1 MMLIFSQSPLLAA
14 TYAEILSQFEPQV
27 TTQKDVFLK
36 SLDDVRM
43 VIIDQDKDLLKETLA
58 LDLQITILFIGD
70 ENDIEDIAFLR
81 KPLSSSVLFAKVDLL
96 WRRIQKGLSISFKTN
111 YYVFDGK
118 TRTLNGIPLTQ
129 KEAELIE
136 YLWENKDRIVSKE
149 ELLKQIFGY
158 KEGVETHTLETH
170 IYKLRQKTDTNL
182 EELILTRNGGYQLNL
197 A

>member
-1 MMLIFSQSPLLAA
+1 MMLIFSPIPALAA
-14 TYAEILSQFEPQV
+14 TYSEILADFNPQT
-27 TTQKDVFLK
+27 TTQKDAFLK
-36 SLDDVRM
+36 SLKDAKM
-43 VIIDQDKDLLKETLA
+43 VIIDQDEDLLEKTLA
-58 LDLQITILFIGD
+58 SKLPVTILFIGD
-70 ENDIEDIAFLR
+70 KNDIEDITFLQ
-81 KPLSSSVLFAKVDLL
+81 KPLSSSVLFSQVDLL
-96 WRRIQKGLSISFKTN
+96 WKRVQKGLFISFRTKHYN
-111 YYVFDGK
+111 FDGSSN
-118 TRTLNGIPLTQ
+118 TLNGLSLTQ